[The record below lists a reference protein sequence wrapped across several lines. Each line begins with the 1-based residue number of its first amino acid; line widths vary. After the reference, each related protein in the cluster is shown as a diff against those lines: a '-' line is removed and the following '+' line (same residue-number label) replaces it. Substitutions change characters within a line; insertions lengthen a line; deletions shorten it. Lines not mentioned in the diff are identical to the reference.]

1 MTFFES
7 LKVVLIN
14 MVEILRMSAKLAA
27 LGLLKIEIFWNEV
40 YDVITSVHDVNK
52 NFFHVTQIML

>member
-1 MTFFES
+1 
-7 LKVVLIN
+7 

-52 NFFHVTQIML
+52 KFFHVTQIML